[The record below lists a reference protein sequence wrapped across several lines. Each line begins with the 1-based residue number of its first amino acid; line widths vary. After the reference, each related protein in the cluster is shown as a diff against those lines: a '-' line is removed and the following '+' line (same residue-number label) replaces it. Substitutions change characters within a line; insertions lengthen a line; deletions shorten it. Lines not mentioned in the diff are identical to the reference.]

1 MPTKDDDGFL
11 MPSQTTDSEEFE
23 RETDWFRYFY
33 IYLTIALALASAK
46 MTYEGMLVAVVP
58 GGSISQDT
66 ALALTLVGSALIV
79 FCALAGEK
87 YIKTKGMK
95 ATILDIFVYFSHSP
109 SSHAFEF
116 SGSPSSLRSLIS
128 SFSHMCAT
136 KCGIA
141 SCQFS

>member
-1 MPTKDDDGFL
+1 MPTKEDDGFL

-95 ATILDIFVYFSHSP
+95 ATILDIFVYFVIF
-109 SSHAFEF
+109 AFIRKNIKE
-116 SGSPSSLRSLIS
+116 I
-128 SFSHMCAT
+128 
-136 KCGIA
+136 
-141 SCQFS
+141 